1 VSPVPHFPRLYVS
14 PRFIPSCMAKLT
26 QKRETFARL
35 YVEYGDA
42 SKAYREAFPSSQGW
56 KPESVHRKAHELLK
70 DVKVLA
76 RIEELKKRRAQKLD
90 ISENR
95 ILAEIAA
102 IAFSDVGELED
113 DQGGFKG
120 LKSLNAATRRAVKSV
135 KFKRYVEGKGEEA
148 QLVEI
153 THVEMHPKLQA
164 LEKICEIKG
173 ITAPP
178 KQDRPVNVTVNV
190 TGNANVRT
198 EH

>member
-1 VSPVPHFPRLYVS
+1 
-14 PRFIPSCMAKLT
+14 MAKLT
-26 QKRETFARL
+26 QKRESFARL

-42 SKAYREAFPSSQGW
+42 SKAYREAFPSSHMW
-56 KPESVHRKAHELLK
+56 KDKTVWEAASRLIK
-70 DVKVLA
+70 DSKVLA
-76 RIEELKKRRAQKLD
+76 RIEELKKSRAQKLD

-102 IAFSDVGELED
+102 IAFSDVGELEGE
-113 DQGGFKG
+113 QGGFKG
-120 LKSLNAATRRAVKSV
+120 LKSLSAATRRAVKSV

-148 QLVEI
+148 KLVEI
-153 THVEMHPKLQA
+153 THVEMHPKLPA

-178 KQDRPVNVTVNV
+178 KQDRPVNVNVNV

>member
-1 VSPVPHFPRLYVS
+1 
-14 PRFIPSCMAKLT
+14 MAKLT

-42 SKAYREAFPSSQGW
+42 SKAYREAFPSSRQWKDSAVWKRASEMLKNGEVQG
-56 KPESVHRKAHELLK
+56 
-70 DVKVLA
+70 

-95 ILAEIAA
+95 VLAEIAA
-102 IAFSDVGELED
+102 IAFQDIGEIEGES
-113 DQGGFKG
+113 GGFAG
-120 LKSLNAATRRAVKSV
+120 LKSLMPATRRAIQSV
-135 KFKRYVEGKGEEA
+135 RYKRYLERKPDGEFEA
-148 QLVEI
+148 VEI
-153 THVEMHPKLQA
+153 TEIKMHPKLPA

-190 TGNANVRT
+190 TGNANVHT